1 MKPVVNLMLKVN
13 EYFDGKVKSI
23 AFDSATLPT
32 TIGVMAKGE
41 YTFGTD
47 CKEIMEVVCGE
58 LIVRLPG
65 SNEWKSFINGQVF
78 EVEANQ
84 SFGLKVP
91 VDTAY
96 LCKYVR

>member
-1 MKPVVNLMLKVN
+1 MLTVN

-23 AFDSATLPT
+23 AFDTKTLPA

-41 YTFGTD
+41 YTFGTN
-47 CKEIMEVVCGE
+47 CKEIMEVVSGE
-58 LIVRLPG
+58 LVVQLPG
-65 SNEWKSFINGQVF
+65 SDEWKTYINGQVF

-84 SFGLKVP
+84 SFNLKVP

-96 LCKYVR
+96 LCKYIR